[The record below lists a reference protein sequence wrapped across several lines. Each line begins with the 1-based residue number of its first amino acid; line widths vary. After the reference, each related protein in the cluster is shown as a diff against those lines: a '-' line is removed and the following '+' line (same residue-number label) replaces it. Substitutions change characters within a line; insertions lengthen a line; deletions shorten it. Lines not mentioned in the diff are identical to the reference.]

1 MPLKRCEDDDKP
13 GWKWGDS
20 GKCYLYTAGDEAS
33 EMAARKKAMAQASAM
48 GEFAGTGMGSRNAHQ
63 VEILERRD
71 STVLEDVDF
80 KQRIIDVIA
89 VPYEQEA
96 EVAWRGEMWREV
108 FSRAAFN
115 GLENHAGRIPVN
127 REHVLGDTVGKVVR
141 ADPYD
146 KRGLLASVKIARTVR
161 GDDTLQ
167 LAAEGMLGA
176 SVGYFV
182 KLGSDVETN
191 RRAMLRRVKRAF
203 LDHLAMT
210 GSPAYVGAETVAVR
224 EELLAQQAAGTP
236 LVTPSLDEF
245 MADEV
250 FAWAKTRSNRSE

>member
-1 MPLKRCEDDDKP
+1 MPLMRCEGEEGRP

-20 GKCYLYTAGDEAS
+20 GKCYLYTAGDEES
-33 EMAARKKAMAQASAM
+33 EAAARRKAMAQASAM
-48 GEFAGTGMGSRNAHQ
+48 GEFPGTGARRDAPG
-63 VEILERRD
+63 EILERRD

-108 FSRAAFN
+108 FARTAFN
-115 GLENHAGRIPVN
+115 GIENHAGRIPVN

-146 KRGLLASVKIARTVR
+146 KRGLLASVKIARTAR

-182 KLGSDVETN
+182 KLGSDVEMN
-191 RRAMLRRVKRAF
+191 RRAMLRRIKRAF
-203 LDHLAMT
+203 MDHLAMT

-224 EELLAQQAAGTP
+224 EELLAQKAVGKP
-236 LVTPSLDEF
+236 LVTPSLDEV
-245 MADEV
+245 MADEI
-250 FAWAKTRSNRSE
+250 FAWAKSRTNRSE